1 MIELNL
7 LPQELRKK
15 KRKKIELPEIPIIPI
30 AIGFVGIL
38 VVIQFLL
45 LGITFLC
52 NTQVARLDKEWQNLA
67 PKKSEL
73 DVIKRKISNTD
84 EKIKAIEDLIEKS
97 TSWSRL
103 LNELSNSLT
112 ANIWLNELSYDE
124 RADQEATKSGK
135 KAESKDAKKVSS
147 SKGKQGRT
155 GILRL
160 SGSAAGRG
168 EEATTYIARFITSLK
183 DNEDF
188 FEDFEDI
195 ELISIKKGSIAGQD
209 VMDFIIVCKFSP
221 EKKGK

>member
-38 VVIQFLL
+38 VVIQLL
-45 LGITFLC
+45 ILGLIFIS
-52 NTQVARLDKEWQNLA
+52 NAQVGRLDKEWQGLA

-73 DVIKRKISNTD
+73 DGIKQNISNTD
-84 EKIKAIEDLIEKS
+84 KKIKAIEDLIEKR
-97 TSWSRL
+97 TSWSRIM
-103 LNELSNSLT
+103 NELSNSLT

-124 RADQEATKSGK
+124 RVDVAA
-135 KAESKDAKKVSS
+135 SKLRKRSSAKKSSS
-147 SKGKQGRT
+147 SKDKQSRT

-195 ELISIKKGSIAGQD
+195 ELISIKKGSVAGQD
-209 VMDFIIVCKFSP
+209 VMNFIIACKFSP